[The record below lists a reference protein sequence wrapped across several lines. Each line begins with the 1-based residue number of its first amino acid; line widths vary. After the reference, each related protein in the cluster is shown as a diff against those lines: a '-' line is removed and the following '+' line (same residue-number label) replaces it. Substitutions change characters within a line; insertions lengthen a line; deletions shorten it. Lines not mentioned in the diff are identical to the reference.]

1 MAKSPVPKIRN
12 LVVCCDGT
20 SNEIVGNNS
29 NVLKLYRIAG
39 KDEFQRVFYDA
50 GIGAISQLPAWGR
63 GLQKFKE
70 FLGLATGFGLDDNIL
85 RAYGW
90 LCDNYQPGDRIYMF
104 GFSRGAYTVRAI
116 AGLMHMI
123 GLLSSDQRHLASFA
137 LTAYKRAAEKGDLP
151 IAWQFARLTSAIDAT
166 IHFMGVWDTVASVIV
181 PRPDRLYLPSLQ
193 FLPYTK
199 QNDRVM
205 IFRQAFAI
213 DERRAM
219 FQNYNWNPDQSYK
232 AFRFAPQSIA
242 QDERQVWFAGVHG
255 DVGGGYPESESGLA
269 KYPLAWMLDQAE
281 VAGLRISRSMRAHLV
296 DGQRV
301 AGGKMSYVKPDPT
314 GQLHFSLKSFWW
326 LLEFFPKRV
335 KWRRGPKR
343 WSFLG
348 LYLPLAEP
356 RLIPAGAYIHASA
369 VQRRKSV
376 PSYRPVNWPKKFMEE
391 PIRTQIPARRSRS
404 RRSAMKTTA

>member
-1 MAKSPVPKIRN
+1 MAKSPERKIRN

-29 NVLKLYRIAG
+29 NVLKLYRIAA
-39 KDEFQRVFYDA
+39 KDEFQRVFYDP

-85 RAYGW
+85 RAFAW
-90 LCDNYQPGDRIYMF
+90 LSDNYQPGDRIFMF
-104 GFSRGAYTVRAI
+104 GFSRGAYTIRAI

-123 GLLSSDQRHLASFA
+123 GLLSRDQRHLASFA

-151 IAWQFARLTSAIDAT
+151 IAWQFARLTSAIDAP
-166 IHFMGVWDTVASVIV
+166 IHFVGVWDTVASVIV
-181 PRPDRLYLPSLQ
+181 PRPDRLYLPSFQ

-205 IFRQAFAI
+205 TFRHAVAI

-219 FQNYNWNPDQSYK
+219 FRNYNWNPDQVYK
-232 AFRFAPQSIA
+232 VHRFARSSIP
-242 QDERQVWFAGVHG
+242 QDERQVWFAGVHA
-255 DVGGGYPESESGLA
+255 DVGGGYEESESAIA
-269 KYPLAWMLDQAE
+269 KYPLAWMLDEAE
-281 VAGLRISRSMRAHLV
+281 AAGLRIAKSMRAHLV
-296 DGQRV
+296 DGRKV
-301 AGGKMSYVKPDPT
+301 AGGKLAYVKPDPA
-314 GQLHFSLKSFWW
+314 GPIHMSLKSFWW
-326 LLEFFPKRV
+326 LLEFFPKRL
-335 KWRRGPKR
+335 KWRRWPRR

-356 RLIPAGAYIHASA
+356 RLIPDGAHIHASA
-369 VQRRKSV
+369 IQRRKAV
-376 PSYRPVNWPKKFMEE
+376 PSYQPVNWPSKFVEE
-391 PIRTQIPARRSRS
+391 PL
-404 RRSAMKTTA
+404 